1 MSYTALYRKWRPQ
14 TFDEVIGQE
23 AICRTLKNQIKS
35 GRTGHAYLFCGTR
48 GTGKTSLAKILA
60 RAVNCEAQE
69 EGNPCNR
76 CETCKSVLSGSL
88 MNIIELD
95 AASNNGIEDIRSI
108 REQVIYPPAQGKY
121 KVFIIDEVHMLS
133 PGAFNALL
141 KTLEEPPEYVIFI
154 LATTEVHKIPVT
166 VLSRC
171 QRYDLR
177 RIGAREIMKRLESL
191 CAEEGIAMEEKA
203 LEYIAK
209 RADGAMRDALSLLDE
224 VSAFHPD
231 QKIGY
236 GEVLEILGTADIGV
250 FAEFFKALSV
260 SDATALL
267 ELVDEIFIQ
276 GREPGQFVIDFLWYM
291 RNILIVQSS
300 ERAGEL
306 IDLSEENLHLL
317 REASA
322 AVSKD
327 SLMRYIRIF
336 AELSSR
342 LRHATSK
349 RVLIELALIKI
360 CIPQMDAEEDTLKER
375 LAGVERRLDEL
386 VNIDIM
392 SIQKKQAPS
401 DQTSEEKK
409 REKIRL
415 PKAAFDD
422 LIMLRKNWKDAVE
435 SLSGGGKTIFRETYI
450 EPAGDGEVDVI
461 FTNPGNFR
469 LADNENYAREL
480 SSYAARYLEKEL
492 TFHRRLREEG
502 QERQYICE
510 EDFSEIIDMD
520 IEFE

>member
-1 MSYTALYRKWRPQ
+1 MSYTALYRKWRPR

-23 AICRTLKNQIKS
+23 AVCRTLKNQIKS
-35 GRTGHAYLFCGTR
+35 GRIGHAYLFCGTR

-69 EGNPCNR
+69 EGNPCNC

-95 AASNNGIEDIRSI
+95 AASNNGVEDIRSI

-177 RIGAREIMKRLESL
+177 RIGVREIAKRLELL
-191 CAEEGIAMEEKA
+191 CEAEGIEIEEKA

-224 VSAFHPD
+224 AAAFHEH

-236 GEVLEILGTADIGV
+236 EEVLEILGTADIGV
-250 FAEFFKALSV
+250 FADFFAALAAA
-260 SDATALL
+260 DTTALL

-276 GREPGQFVIDFLWYM
+276 GREPGQFIIDFLWYM
-291 RNILIVQSS
+291 RNILIIKSS
-300 ERAGEL
+300 EHAEAL
-306 IDLSEENLHLL
+306 IDLSEENISLL
-317 REASA
+317 KKASS
-322 AVSKD
+322 AVSKE

-336 AELSSR
+336 AELSNR
-342 LRHATSK
+342 LRYATGK
-349 RVLIELALIKI
+349 RVLIELTLIRI
-360 CIPQMDAEEDTLKER
+360 CMPQMDADGDALKER
-375 LAGVERRLDEL
+375 LAGLERKLDEL
-386 VNIDIM
+386 ANADIM
-392 SIQKKQAPS
+392 SIQKKQK
-401 DQTSEEKK
+401 TSIEKQEEKK
-409 REKIRL
+409 TEKIRL
-415 PKAAFDD
+415 PKAEFDD
-422 LIMLRKNWKDAVE
+422 LIRLRKSWKNAVE
-435 SLSGGGKTIFRETYI
+435 SLSGAGKIVFRETYI
-450 EPAGDGEVDVI
+450 EPLREGEVEVI
-461 FTNPGNFR
+461 FTDAGNFK
-469 LADNENYAREL
+469 LADNKSYAQEL
-480 SSYAARYLEKEL
+480 SSYVDLHFKKEMV
-492 TFHRRLREEG
+492 FHYRLKEERE
-502 QERQYICE
+502 ERQYISE
-510 EDFSEIIDMD
+510 EDFSEIIDMN
-520 IEFE
+520 IEYE